1 MDSVGQGN
9 ENMKRLLIA
18 GFCLLVLS
26 ACGKSELISG
36 SAKAKW
42 VWVKVAGSVTNEAII
57 YASLSNISKKGNL
70 VEMWVLFDHNI
81 PDAEKK
87 SIERLDEYDCEN
99 KVSRTIY
106 EAGYSENMG
115 KGKAMYV
122 NPDPDKPETVLPGST
137 NEVLWK
143 TACIKR

>member
-1 MDSVGQGN
+1 MLSV
-9 ENMKRLLIA
+9 
-18 GFCLLVLS
+18 
-26 ACGKSELISG
+26 CGKSELISG

-42 VWVKVAGSVTNEAII
+42 VWVKVASSITNETTI
-57 YASLSNISKKGNL
+57 YANPSNISKKGNL

-81 PDAEKK
+81 PNAEKK

-106 EAGYSENMG
+106 EVGYAENMG
-115 KGKAMYV
+115 KGKTIYV
-122 NPDPDKPETVLPGST
+122 NPDPDKLEAVPPDST

-143 TACIKR
+143 TACIKQ